1 MIGRKIKAV
10 FLAPGAT
17 LGQIREERLFPFP
30 WTLQLLAVLRSVLNL
45 RLGIITNLPPEITPM
60 QLKQLLIGANL
71 LRFLDSYGFI
81 TSVEAKVLK
90 PDPRIYLYAAEQ
102 MGFTPSQCLY
112 IGEDD
117 ADVEGACA
125 AGMVPIMR
133 DRFLTVGSLADA
145 DGGEE
150 GSAAARLY

>member
-17 LGQIREERLFPFP
+17 LGHIREDRLFPFP

-60 QLKQLLIGANL
+60 QLKQLLIGANCCGSWIPWRL
-71 LRFLDSYGFI
+71 IS
-81 TSVEAKVLK
+81 SVEAKVLK
-90 PDPRIYLYAAEQ
+90 RDPRTYLYAAEQ

-133 DRFLTVGSLADA
+133 DRFLNLGSLAGA
-145 DGGEE
+145 DCSEE
-150 GSAAARLY
+150 VSAAARLY